1 MHLTINRIICPV
13 YNLGPGCRVAIWLQG
28 CQIGCPGCINPE
40 LHNPD
45 GGRRVE
51 ISSLVFTLSE
61 LVNHM
66 DGITITGGEPFDQ
79 YPELMA
85 FCAFFKKK
93 TGKPVYVY
101 SGYTLDELL
110 VRFPDK
116 FFLSVIDL
124 LKAGPYISDLNRD
137 EHYRGSSNQKLYS
150 FEKTR
155 DSVNREIKIKTMP
168 FTQTNSKW
176 SVGIGEKSGLFLTGI
191 PGRTDIQMINQKMNQ
206 SGIKSEF

>member
-1 MHLTINRIICPV
+1 MHLTINRIIYPV

-28 CQIGCPGCINPE
+28 CQIGCAGCINPE

-51 ISSLVFTLSE
+51 ISSLVNTLSE
-61 LVNHM
+61 LVNSM

-79 YPELMA
+79 YRELMA

-101 SGYTLDELL
+101 SGYTLDELMA
-110 VRFPDK
+110 RFPDK
-116 FFLSVIDL
+116 FFLTVIDL
-124 LKAGPYISDLNRD
+124 LNAGPYISDLNKN

-150 FEKTR
+150 FEANG
-155 DSVNREIKIKTMP
+155 DALNREITIKTMP
-168 FTQTNSKW
+168 FTHAIAKW
-176 SVGIGEKSGLFLTGI
+176 SVGMGKKSGLFLTGI
-191 PGRTDIQMINQKMNQ
+191 PGKGDIQTMKQKMYQ
-206 SGIKSEF
+206 SGIKSDF